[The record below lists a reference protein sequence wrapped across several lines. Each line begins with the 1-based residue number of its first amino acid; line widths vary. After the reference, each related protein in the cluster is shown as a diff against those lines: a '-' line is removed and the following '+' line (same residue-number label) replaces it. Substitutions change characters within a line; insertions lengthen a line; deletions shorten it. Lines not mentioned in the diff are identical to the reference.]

1 MDNFPLYKDAESASL
16 AQDGNRGLW
25 YDKFCSTW
33 LQLPPGGE
41 KSALDKDKW
50 IGEVAGVCGNGGE
63 LRQYGERQKRMIGSL
78 HGRWLDLRTS
88 SPFVSGLGRAHP
100 VENGFAWHYTLGV
113 PYLPGSSVKG
123 MVRAWV
129 TQWKEVEEAARL
141 HILGSPPPIPGV
153 VPNPRVG
160 AVVFLDA
167 LPAGPVELGADVM
180 TPHYGA
186 YYQSGEVP
194 GDWMSPTPIPFLVVK
209 EGVTFRFA
217 VAPRQPGEKS
227 HENCTTA
234 CAWLKEAL
242 EWIGAGAKTAV
253 GYGRMRVDE
262 DAQRRSEQER
272 IDRRKE
278 DERKAALQERIR
290 DLPEDA
296 ARLELQRQQGRWNDV
311 NAFLDA
317 AERFLADN
325 PTISN
330 EGLKLLA
337 DEVVKRWPG
346 ILEDPD
352 AVRGKRKKPKY
363 RTRPRAL
370 AKSLNARRE
379 ISAGRRVATPEPE
392 SE

>member
-1 MDNFPLYKDAESASL
+1 MGKLPLYQDAESASP
-16 AQDGNRGLW
+16 QDGNRGLW
-25 YDKFCSTW
+25 YDKFCGTW
-33 LQLPPGGE
+33 RQLPPDG
-41 KSALDKDKW
+41 KDALDKDKW
-50 IGEVAGVCGNGGE
+50 IGEVAGVCGNASE
-63 LRQYGERQKRMIGSL
+63 LRQNGERQMRMIESL
-78 HGRWLDLRTS
+78 HGRWLELQTG

-129 TQWKEVEEAARL
+129 TQWKEVEEATCLR
-141 HILGSPPPIPGV
+141 ILGSPPPVPGV
-153 VPNPRVG
+153 TPNPRVG
-160 AVVFLDA
+160 AIVFLDA
-167 LPAGPVELGADVM
+167 LPAVPVELSADVM

-186 YYQSGEVP
+186 YYQNGEVP

-209 EGVTFRFA
+209 EGATFRFA

-227 HENCTTA
+227 HEDCTTA
-234 CAWLKEAL
+234 CAWLNEAL

-278 DERKAALQERIR
+278 DERQASLQERMR

-296 ARLELQRQQGRWNDV
+296 ARLELQRQSERWRDA

-325 PTISN
+325 PKISN
-330 EGLKLLA
+330 EARKLLT
-337 DEVVKRWPG
+337 DEVATRWPG
-346 ILEDPD
+346 ILENPD
-352 AVRGKRKKPKY
+352 AVRGKKKKPKY
-363 RTRPRAL
+363 GPRSREL
-370 AKSLNARRE
+370 AKSLNAREGDRHR
-379 ISAGRRVATPEPE
+379 AN
-392 SE
+392 